1 MATRKSIDEC
11 LQRCDNAIQQ
21 AQEQYTE
28 GLRQEHYHD
37 DDYTNALQQ
46 LEASYNEVCQLANS
60 SNSQQR
66 EILHRKR
73 LQLQQLQNQMILLNH
88 DRPI

>member
-21 AQEQYTE
+21 AQEQYTD
-28 GLRQEHYHD
+28 GLRQEHYQD
-37 DDYTNALQQ
+37 LDYTSALQQ

-73 LQLQQLQNQMILLNH
+73 LQLQALQNQMILLNH

>member
-1 MATRKSIDEC
+1 VATRQSIDEC
-11 LQRCDNAIQQ
+11 LQRCDNAIEQ

-37 DDYTNALQQ
+37 LDYTNALQQ

-73 LQLQQLQNQMILLNH
+73 LQLQALQNQMILLNH

>member
-1 MATRKSIDEC
+1 MATRKSVDEC
-11 LQRCDNAIQQ
+11 LQKCEDVIQI

-28 GLRQEHYHD
+28 GARQEHYHD
-37 DDYTNALQQ
+37 LDYTDALQQ
-46 LEASYNEVCQLANS
+46 LETSYNDIAQLANS

-66 EILHRKR
+66 ERLHRMR
-73 LQLQQLQNQMILLNH
+73 LQLQQLQNQMILLDH